1 MFQADNIEDCVKS
14 IVKAIE
20 ELDQE
25 NKRLHEEK
33 TNLIDIEAKLQAK
46 ASEELAVRKQE
57 NDELRV
63 EVENLK
69 KRCEELT
76 QYINRQATETECRS
90 RQVPEID

>member
-1 MFQADNIEDCVKS
+1 MFQADNIEDCVRS
-14 IVKAIE
+14 VVKAIE
-20 ELDQE
+20 KLDQE

-33 TNLIDIEAKLQAK
+33 TNLLDIEAKLQAK

-76 QYINRQATETECRS
+76 QYINRQATENGCLS
-90 RQVPEID
+90 GQAAEID